1 MVDTPVLWLIMGGMT
16 FVTFIPRL
24 SVIGLMNHEMPPT
37 VARAL
42 RYVPPAALSAIIFP
56 ALFMPDGAFDVS
68 LSNERLLAGI
78 VAALVAWRSKNTLLT
93 IAVGMVLLWIL
104 QAL

>member
-1 MVDTPVLWLIMGGMT
+1 MDTPTLWLLMAGMT
-16 FVTFIPRL
+16 LVTFLPRL
-24 SVIGLMNHEMPPT
+24 SVIGLMNREMPPT

-56 ALFMPDGAFDVS
+56 ALFMPDGVFDVT

-78 VAALVAWRSKNTLLT
+78 IAVLVAWRSKTRC
-93 IAVGMVLLWIL
+93 
-104 QAL
+104 

>member
-1 MVDTPVLWLIMGGMT
+1 MDMPTLWIIIAGMT
-16 FVTFIPRL
+16 LVTFIPRL
-24 SVIGLMNHEMPPT
+24 SVIGLMNREMPPT

-56 ALFMPDGAFDVS
+56 ALFMQDDALA
-68 LSNERLLAGI
+68 LSPGNERLLAGI

-104 QAL
+104 QAV